1 MSRDARRCAL
11 QAIYQFDAADG
22 SDDQGVRKTL
32 EGSRASQDAQARGYE
47 LACGAWERREEFDR
61 LVAPLAPDWPTHRQ
75 PMIDRNIL
83 RIALHEINDVG
94 TPGKA
99 AINGAVELAKEFGGE
114 KSSGFVNAVLDKL
127 WKASLAPDPAP
138 EVEPV
143 VESES
148 VSDLAPDSEPDSEP
162 TTEAAT
168 EPDC

>member
-1 MSRDARRCAL
+1 M

-83 RIALHEINDVG
+83 RIALYEIRHAG
-94 TPGKA
+94 TTGKV

-114 KSSGFVNAVLDKL
+114 KSFGFVNAVLDRI
-127 WKASLAPDPAP
+127 WKDDFPT
-138 EVEPV
+138 
-143 VESES
+143 
-148 VSDLAPDSEPDSEP
+148 DSSQSGEG
-162 TTEAAT
+162 
-168 EPDC
+168 

>member
-1 MSRDARRCAL
+1 MSGMSRDARRCAL

-22 SDDQGVRKTL
+22 SDDQGVRQTL

-47 LACGAWERREEFDR
+47 LACGAWERRAEFDQ

-83 RIALHEINDVG
+83 RIALHEISHVG

-127 WKASLAPDPAP
+127 WKASLAPDPGA
-138 EVEPV
+138 EAEPV
-143 VESES
+143 VDSGS
-148 VSDLAPDSEPDSEP
+148 GSDPEADPEP